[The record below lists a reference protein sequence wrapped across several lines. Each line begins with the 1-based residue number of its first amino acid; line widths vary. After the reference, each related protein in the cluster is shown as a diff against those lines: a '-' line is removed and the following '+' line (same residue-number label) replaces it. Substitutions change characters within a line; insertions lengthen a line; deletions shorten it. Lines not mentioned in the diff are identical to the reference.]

1 MLICTRRSRPI
12 VDASA
17 SSAAA
22 PGRGIGIGGG
32 VELHDV
38 GRCDGADVVPGVD
51 SGGQV
56 ELYVSADDGM
66 SESVA
71 IAVDLVLRTSQYTAL
86 PYDRKEGKI
95 PEDVGIERGWR
106 RTGPECVRYVLQLLS
121 GYFKILAKEAL
132 LTFSTIFS
140 WRWSFF
146 CLCLY

>member
-32 VELHDV
+32 LELHGV
-38 GRCDGADVVPGVD
+38 GTCDGADVVPGVD

-66 SESVA
+66 SESVS
-71 IAVDLVLRTSQYTAL
+71 IG
-86 PYDRKEGKI
+86 DRC
-95 PEDVGIERGWR
+95 RS
-106 RTGPECVRYVLQLLS
+106 C
-121 GYFKILAKEAL
+121 
-132 LTFSTIFS
+132 STNQSVYSITV
-140 WRWSFF
+140 
-146 CLCLY
+146 